1 LEEMNLYTFKRLKI
15 GDKVRVINPESG
27 YERYLDKILTINLI
41 TNLYKT
47 SLLWV
52 NENECA

>member
-1 LEEMNLYTFKRLKI
+1 MNLYTFKRLKI